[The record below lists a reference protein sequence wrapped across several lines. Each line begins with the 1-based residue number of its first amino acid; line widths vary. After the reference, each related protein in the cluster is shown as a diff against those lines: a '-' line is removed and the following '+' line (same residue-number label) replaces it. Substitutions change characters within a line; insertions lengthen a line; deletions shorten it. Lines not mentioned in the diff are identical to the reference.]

1 MRDFFFETTRLRD
14 YETARPRDYETTGL
28 RDYETARLQK
38 KCGHRPQYPVVPKS
52 RSPVVPSSRKFS
64 AILSPSQSF
73 SPPPKKKSGTLKR
86 ESQNREL
93 VIINCLVY
101 LCGLTSSDHN
111 SRGIIN
117 HNGQCYTAIRNN
129 QR

>member
-93 VIINCLVY
+93 VITSCLDF
-101 LCGLTSSDHN
+101 CGLTSSDYKWARITTDN
-111 SRGIIN
+111 C
-117 HNGQCYTAIRNN
+117 QCYTAIRNN